1 MMPSLDSFSKHKWAA
16 LAAFSF
22 ILGIGTGQFS
32 FEEPIPVEMAS
43 KMGREL
49 QASSFN
55 YFTSFKQGSEQE
67 TYEIS
72 YLQPEEK
79 PLHKEEPKEGVKEAC
94 LQSDV
99 EAEPAVY
106 GAEVVEMKIPES
118 IVPGE
123 AFEVQLTLKNT
134 GNRTWYSNFSGCEGK
149 TFINMGTLKD
159 RDRTSVF
166 YDNSDDSGWISS
178 NRLGLLEDAVSPQ
191 EIGTFA
197 FSSVAPVNT
206 SIYREYFG
214 LVAEHVT
221 WFEGFEFPLDLAVG
235 EVTEADREKIPF
247 IKDKSFDT
255 ASLSGERL
263 LDITLSTQTIRLKFG
278 EEIVYTTTISSGAP
292 STPTPTGTFKIL
304 NQQELR
310 IGGKSPHYRMP
321 YWQGF
326 TSLGHGLHALPYLGN
341 NQGGVFWSEALNH
354 IGIPVSH
361 GCIRMLPDD
370 AALVYDFGYVGMQ
383 LNIHKW

>member
-134 GNRTWYSNFSGCEGK
+134 R
-149 TFINMGTLKD
+149 
-159 RDRTSVF
+159 
-166 YDNSDDSGWISS
+166 
-178 NRLGLLEDAVSPQ
+178 
-191 EIGTFA
+191 
-197 FSSVAPVNT
+197 
-206 SIYREYFG
+206 
-214 LVAEHVT
+214 
-221 WFEGFEFPLDLAVG
+221 
-235 EVTEADREKIPF
+235 
-247 IKDKSFDT
+247 
-255 ASLSGERL
+255 
-263 LDITLSTQTIRLKFG
+263 
-278 EEIVYTTTISSGAP
+278 
-292 STPTPTGTFKIL
+292 
-304 NQQELR
+304 
-310 IGGKSPHYRMP
+310 
-321 YWQGF
+321 
-326 TSLGHGLHALPYLGN
+326 
-341 NQGGVFWSEALNH
+341 
-354 IGIPVSH
+354 
-361 GCIRMLPDD
+361 
-370 AALVYDFGYVGMQ
+370 
-383 LNIHKW
+383 